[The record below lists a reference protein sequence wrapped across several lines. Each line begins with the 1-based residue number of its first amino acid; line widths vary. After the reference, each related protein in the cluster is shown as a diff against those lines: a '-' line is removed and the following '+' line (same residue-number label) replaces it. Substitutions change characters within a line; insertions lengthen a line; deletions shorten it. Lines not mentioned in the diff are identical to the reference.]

1 MNYSVIWVIC
11 RKKDINMKWNTM
23 KQLKKKTE
31 QIEQGNCRDKKECPM
46 KGGNRRHDNVI
57 YEAKIKTE
65 TEYNI

>member
-1 MNYSVIWVIC
+1 
-11 RKKDINMKWNTM
+11 MKWNTM